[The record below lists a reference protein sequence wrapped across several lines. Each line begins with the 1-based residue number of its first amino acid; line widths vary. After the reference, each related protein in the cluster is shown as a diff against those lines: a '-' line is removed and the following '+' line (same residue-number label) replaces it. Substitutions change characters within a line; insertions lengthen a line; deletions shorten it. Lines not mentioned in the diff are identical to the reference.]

1 MSVVNKMLNDLE
13 KRESSVTSHANYQPP
28 AKRPSRLLWFLLS
41 LLVVIILVLAWLLFD
56 TSKKQ
61 VLPTSNKEAVT
72 EVQTQPIVE
81 EHAEPQPV
89 PTLEPTDEQTAE
101 PEVAQQQEANATV
114 PESTTAEN
122 EGPETQP
129 QVTQA
134 VYNNKPSQPD
144 MAAVESVVPEQAA
157 PITTEPQAEFS
168 VSASSQRIDPPQYKV
183 LVADAVASNQ
193 QQKAKDLL
201 KRWITAEP
209 QNLSPR
215 KKLAAMAFASGQ
227 LIQAEQALKQAQQL
241 APDDESI
248 RLMQARLY
256 RQSGKTEAA
265 WQALQLDSQNSDL
278 LHYRAAFARE
288 TGQIDRAQADYQFL
302 TRLNN
307 TDLRAWL
314 GLAVVSEQLGDRQLA
329 TRAYSQVLSLADS
342 NPEIQAYAQQQLLGL
357 TKQQQE
363 LD

>member
-1 MSVVNKMLNDLE
+1 MSVVNQMLNDLE

-41 LLVVIILVLAWLLFD
+41 LLVVIILVLAWLLLK
-56 TSKKQ
+56 SPEKQ
-61 VLPTSNKEAVT
+61 ALPTFNKEAVT
-72 EVQTQPIVE
+72 EVQSQPIVE
-81 EHAEPQPV
+81 EHAEPQPA
-89 PTLEPTDEQTAE
+89 PAFEPTVEHTAE
-101 PEVAQQQEANATV
+101 SAVAQQQETNATV
-114 PESTTAEN
+114 PESAIGEN
-122 EGPETQP
+122 EEPETRP
-129 QVTQA
+129 QATQGLNDNRPPPA
-134 VYNNKPSQPD
+134 D

-157 PITTEPQAEFS
+157 LIATEPQAKFS
-168 VSASSQRIDPPQYKV
+168 VSASSQQIDPPQYKV

-302 TRLNN
+302 TRFNN

-329 TRAYSQVLSLADS
+329 TRAYSQVLGLADS

-363 LD
+363 LE